1 MKDLYTLLFVFL
13 ISSGITFAQ
22 NPFMAGVSYGAN
34 KAELVDSSP
43 MACGSAFYAKKY
55 FQEVGVSVAKRIG
68 RKWEIQSGLIYG
80 SGEVMINADYGEGVE
95 PHSYAD
101 ISIYSIPVQMKFY
114 PLPFVFIAA
123 GPVFDFGE
131 RDSSF
136 DQSGVGFQGGI
147 GGQYQTGRVRFT
159 IMPNVKMHRAF
170 GGDKLDAN
178 GRVGL
183 TGIQFG
189 MAYQL
194 GSK

>member
-1 MKDLYTLLFVFL
+1 MKDLYCLLFIFL

-22 NPFMAGVSYGAN
+22 NPFRAGFTYGAN

-43 MACGSAFYAKKY
+43 MPCGPAFYAKKY
-55 FQEVGVSVAKRIG
+55 FQEVGVSVSKGIG
-68 RKWEIQSGLIYG
+68 RKWEVQSGLIYG
-80 SGEVMINADYGEGVE
+80 LGEVMINADYGEGVE
-95 PHSYAD
+95 PHSFTD
-101 ISIYSIPVQMKFY
+101 ITIYSIPVQMKFY

-131 RDSSF
+131 SDSSF

-159 IMPNVKMHRAF
+159 LMPNLKMHRAF
-170 GGDKLDAN
+170 GGDKLDVN

-183 TGIQFG
+183 SGVQFG
-189 MAYQL
+189 MSYQL
-194 GSK
+194 GNE